1 MMEFD
6 QIVLTIGTAQ
16 FSLGQVSAVVAG
28 TVVLLLVAITVMLIM
43 SGRAGKM
50 QTQEDARRTGE
61 LEMRL
66 AELTGRLQS
75 MSEAAT
81 GREEHLSRSL
91 DQRLDQVTLR
101 MGQNLQDT
109 SKRTT
114 DSLRH
119 LHERLAVIDNAQKNI
134 TELSVKMVGLQ
145 DILSNKQTRGA
156 FGQGRMESI
165 VADGLP
171 RNAYSFQPTLSNR
184 SRPDC
189 VIRLPNVETVVV
201 IDAKFPLEGFETL
214 RSAKDDGAATRAA
227 QQIRVDIGKHIKD
240 ISEKYLIAGETQDT
254 AIMFVPSESIY
265 ADLHETFEDLLQ
277 KAYRARVI
285 IVSPNMLML
294 AIQTMQAI
302 FKDAQMR
309 EQAGM
314 IKVEVARM
322 MDDVNRLRDRV
333 LDLQRHFGQANQ
345 DVEKILISSQ
355 KVSKRGLNIE
365 QLEFEDD
372 DTAEVAVNPVAPAKL
387 VAGE

>member
-6 QIVLTIGTAQ
+6 QIVLSIGTTH
-16 FSLGQVSAVVAG
+16 FSLGTIAAAVTG
-28 TVVLLLVAITVMLIM
+28 TVVVLLVAITIMLIL
-43 SGRAGKM
+43 SNRARTA
-50 QTQEDARRTGE
+50 QTFEDARRTGE

-75 MSEAAT
+75 MAEAAT

-91 DQRLDQVTLR
+91 DQRLDRITLR

-119 LHERLAVIDNAQKNI
+119 LHERLAVIDTAQKNI
-134 TELSVKMVGLQ
+134 TELSTKMVGLQ
-145 DILSNKQTRGA
+145 DILQNKQTRGA
-156 FGQGRMESI
+156 FGQGRMEAI

-171 RNAYSFQPTLSNR
+171 RNAYTFQPTLSNR

-201 IDAKFPLEGFETL
+201 IDAKFPLEGFEGL
-214 RSAKDDGAATRAA
+214 RNAKDDPAATRAA
-227 QQIRVDIGKHIKD
+227 QQVRTDVGKHIKD
-240 ISEKYLIAGETQDT
+240 IADKYLIAGETQDT

-314 IKVEVARM
+314 IQVEVARM
-322 MDDVNRLRDRV
+322 MDDVHRLRDRV
-333 LDLQRHFGQANQ
+333 LDLQRHFGQAN
-345 DVEKILISSQ
+345 DDIDKILISSG

-365 QLEFEDD
+365 QMEFEA
-372 DTAEVAVNPVAPAKL
+372 DTTSEAVLKPAAPAKL

>member
-119 LHERLAVIDNAQKNI
+119 LHERLAVIDTAQKNI

-214 RSAKDDGAATRAA
+214 RSAKDDGDATRAA